1 MKNHSLH
8 IADAAGLHL
17 DGIDVAQLLHD
28 LGEASAASSAVDL
41 FGLCLTAQRVL
52 ARIDAD
58 ASNPRKG
65 SAGEAVLL
73 ATYRAMD
80 DDGRDRLVSF
90 SGHLQKRFPRPLPV
104 LTLIEGRQG
113 QFGGDFAA
121 SCRTNMERT
130 SDGK

>member
-8 IADAAGLHL
+8 IAGAAGLRV
-17 DGIDVAQLLHD
+17 DGIDVVQLLHD

-41 FGLCLTAQRVL
+41 FGLCLNAQRVL
-52 ARIDAD
+52 ARIDSD
-58 ASNPRKG
+58 AANPRKG

-73 ATYRAMD
+73 ATYHAMD

-90 SGHLQKRFPRPLPV
+90 SGHLQKRFPRRQPA
-104 LTLIEGRQG
+104 LTLVEGSQGRSGRGFATSGRTHIEG
-113 QFGGDFAA
+113 
-121 SCRTNMERT
+121 T

>member
-1 MKNHSLH
+1 MKNHYLH
-8 IADAAGLHL
+8 IAGAAGPHI

-41 FGLCLTAQRVL
+41 FGLCLNAQRVL

-58 ASNPRKG
+58 AANPRKG
-65 SAGEAVLL
+65 SVGEAVLM

-113 QFGGDFAA
+113 QFGGGFAA
-121 SCRTNMERT
+121 GGRTNMERT